1 MLEQP
6 DTIRRKILVVEDDFL
21 EELRIAL
28 DNQTSVAIRAM
39 NIRDQTIAVLTG
51 SDIEAAIVD
60 SHIDREKSLE
70 IADAL
75 TSLGIPFVFAGTNSE
90 SIIPGYMNALGM
102 DQSSAELTLIAHQ
115 LFGAPTFH

>member
-6 DTIRRKILVVEDDFL
+6 EVIRKKILVVEDDFL

-28 DNQTSVAIRAM
+28 DNQTSATIRAM
-39 NIRDQTIAVLTG
+39 NIRDQTIAVLSG

-60 SHIDREKSLE
+60 SHIDREKSME

-75 TSLGIPFVFAGTNSE
+75 TSLGIPFVFAGTDAEGIMPS
-90 SIIPGYMNALGM
+90 YMNALGM

-115 LFGAPTFH
+115 MFGAPTFH